1 MKDLVRTL
9 DEIPVV
15 ALVALAYVS
24 LAFLTD
30 PVDPTVHQLMRFG
43 AARGIEVADGE
54 PWRLLSYAFLHG
66 GAMHLLF
73 NLYALIAIGPALE
86 RILGSRRFLLVY
98 LVSALAGGA
107 AGTLWH
113 SPLAPLV
120 GGSGALVGM
129 MGALLAL
136 QARAGREPT
145 AFLRGHGGRQ
155 LVAMIALNLLIG
167 LLVPVVSNSAHV
179 GGLLGGFVLVWFVLE
194 PARGRRAMQGP
205 VAWAVAALFVGTVAL
220 ALRPVHRWDWQL
232 LQWERTES
240 PARRAELR
248 AAFGLSLAGR
258 EDAVASDRQ
267 MAAELEEL
275 RRALR
280 PD

>member
-1 MKDLVRTL
+1 MKDLLRTL

-30 PVDPTVHQLMRFG
+30 PIDPTIAQLVRFG
-43 AARGIEVADGE
+43 AARGIEVGQGE
-54 PWRLLSYAFLHG
+54 AWRLLAYAFLHG

-86 RILGSRRFLLVY
+86 RGIGSWRFLLVY
-98 LVSALAGGA
+98 AVSALAGGV

-120 GGSGALVGM
+120 GGSGALFGM

-136 QARAGREPT
+136 QARQGREPT
-145 AFLRGHGGRQ
+145 EFLRGQGGRQ
-155 LVAMIALNLLIG
+155 LVSMVLLNLLIG
-167 LLVPVVSNSAHV
+167 FLVPVVSNSAHL
-179 GGLLGGFVLVWFVLE
+179 GGLFGGFFLVWFVLA
-194 PARGRRAMQGP
+194 PARGSRPMQGP
-205 VAWAVAALFVGTVAL
+205 ASWAVAALFLGLGAL
-220 ALRPVHRWDWQL
+220 SLRPVHRWDWQL
-232 LQWERTES
+232 LEWERTQS
-240 PARRAELR
+240 PERRQELR
-248 AAFGLSLAGR
+248 AAFGLALTGR

-267 MAAELEEL
+267 MAEELEEL

-280 PD
+280 TD